1 MIYYD
6 DSSAVCRS
14 LNWRDGKR
22 TMLTEDTTNAIL
34 IMEAVTDNQ
43 KERADLAIQALQKKI
58 AGELGVV
65 GEISI
70 KTKN

>member
-43 KERADLAIQALQKKI
+43 KERADLAIQAL
-58 AGELGVV
+58 LMHY
-65 GEISI
+65 SSFDFLP
-70 KTKN
+70 

>member
-1 MIYYD
+1 
-6 DSSAVCRS
+6 
-14 LNWRDGKR
+14 
-22 TMLTEDTTNAIL
+22 MLTEDTTNAIL
-34 IMEAVTDNQ
+34 IMEAVTADQ
-43 KERADLAIQALQKKI
+43 KERADQAIQALQKKV